1 MLNDLRFAIRM
12 LFKNPGFTAV
22 AVLTLALGIGANTA
36 IFSVV
41 NALLFRPLPFRDPGR
56 LVWIANANGGGLSGA
71 TTRVSNFVDW
81 SKRNQS
87 FSELGAY
94 FAFFDYGSYTLTS
107 DGESIRLQGVGVSQT
122 FLDTL
127 GVQPAL
133 GRGFA
138 TEECQWNGRKAVMLT
153 DSFWKRRFH
162 GDREIIGR
170 SILLNN
176 QATAVVGILS
186 PSFDFSSVFSP
197 ASKVDMIV
205 PFPISDET
213 DRWGNTLAVIG
224 RLKPGAT
231 VHQAQT
237 EFDVLNKQLQSVHP
251 ERGTDYSA
259 HLTPLQQQIK
269 GQFRGQS
276 LILLAAAGSV
286 LLIACA
292 NLSNLLLARAVA
304 RRKEI
309 ALRIALGARRWRLIR
324 QMLTESILLSC
335 CGAAL
340 GFPLACLAT
349 SALARSRAFSI
360 PLLQTIGVDRAALGF
375 TILIAFST
383 GILFGIVPALQL
395 SRADVHEDLKENSRG
410 SSHGRRRA
418 WTRQALVVS
427 EVAAACVLLVGAGLL
442 IRSFVRLLEVDPG
455 FRPEQAAA
463 WPIRPSKSFA
473 NPTEQTAYY
482 QELVNRVEGLPEVES
497 AGLSDTLPLGRNR
510 SWGAVAKGQ
519 TYRPGDDAFP
529 RIVDAGYIKTMRIPV
544 RFGRDFDPHDTAATE
559 KVIIINE
566 TMARKLWHGK
576 DALGQILM
584 MGRDEYLV
592 IGVVGNVRHSAL
604 EEQAGPE
611 MYLLGAQRGWDTE
624 EQLVV
629 RTKGSLA
636 SLIPEVRG
644 ALRQIDPAMPAD
656 EFTSLGQIIDQA
668 VSPKRLVTIL
678 LGLFSLLAL
687 ALASVGIYGVIA
699 YSVSQRTQELG
710 IRLALGA
717 TTRDVLKLVMGEGMK
732 PVLIGLVIGL
742 ISSFLLTRI
751 MRSFLFGV
759 TATDPLT
766 FAVNTLLLTAVA
778 LLACWLP
785 ARRVTKLDP
794 MEALRH
800 E

>member
-1 MLNDLRFAIRM
+1 
-12 LFKNPGFTAV
+12 
-22 AVLTLALGIGANTA
+22 
-36 IFSVV
+36 
-41 NALLFRPLPFRDPGR
+41 
-56 LVWIANANGGGLSGA
+56 
-71 TTRVSNFVDW
+71 
-81 SKRNQS
+81 
-87 FSELGAY
+87 
-94 FAFFDYGSYTLTS
+94 
-107 DGESIRLQGVGVSQT
+107 
-122 FLDTL
+122 
-127 GVQPAL
+127 
-133 GRGFA
+133 
-138 TEECQWNGRKAVMLT
+138 
-153 DSFWKRRFH
+153 
-162 GDREIIGR
+162 
-170 SILLNN
+170 
-176 QATAVVGILS
+176 
-186 PSFDFSSVFSP
+186 
-197 ASKVDMIV
+197 
-205 PFPISDET
+205 
-213 DRWGNTLAVIG
+213 
-224 RLKPGAT
+224 
-231 VHQAQT
+231 
-237 EFDVLNKQLQSVHP
+237 
-251 ERGTDYSA
+251 
-259 HLTPLQQQIK
+259 
-269 GQFRGQS
+269 
-276 LILLAAAGSV
+276 
-286 LLIACA
+286 
-292 NLSNLLLARAVA
+292 
-304 RRKEI
+304 
-309 ALRIALGARRWRLIR
+309 
-324 QMLTESILLSC
+324 
-335 CGAAL
+335 
-340 GFPLACLAT
+340 
-349 SALARSRAFSI
+349 
-360 PLLQTIGVDRAALGF
+360 
-375 TILIAFST
+375 
-383 GILFGIVPALQL
+383 
-395 SRADVHEDLKENSRG
+395 
-410 SSHGRRRA
+410 
-418 WTRQALVVS
+418 LVVS
-427 EVAAACVLLVGAGLL
+427 EVATACVLLVAAGLL

-463 WPIRPSKSFA
+463 WPIGPSKSFA

-482 QELVNRVEGLPEVES
+482 QELVSRVEGLPEVES

-584 MGRDEYLV
+584 LGRDEYRV
-592 IGVVGNVRHSAL
+592 VGVVGNVRHSAL

-636 SLIPEVRG
+636 SLIPEVRS
-644 ALRQIDPAMPAD
+644 ALRQIDPAMPVD

-699 YSVSQRTQELG
+699 YSISQRTQELG

-742 ISSFLLTRI
+742 VSSFLLTRV

-766 FAVNTLLLTAVA
+766 FVVNTLLLTAVA

-794 MEALRH
+794 MQALRY

>member
-1 MLNDLRFAIRM
+1 MNDLRFAFRQ
-12 LFKNPGFTAV
+12 LLKNPGFTAV
-22 AVLTLALGIGANTA
+22 AVITLALGIGANTA

-56 LVWIANANGGGLSGA
+56 LVWIANSNEGGLSGA
-71 TTRVSNFVDW
+71 TTRVSNFADW
-81 SKRNQS
+81 RKRNQS
-87 FSELGAY
+87 FSDLGAY
-94 FAFFDYGSYTLTS
+94 FAFFDYGSYTLMS
-107 DGESIRLQGVGVSQT
+107 DGESTRLQGVGVSQT
-122 FLDTL
+122 FLNTL
-127 GVQPAL
+127 GIQPAL
-133 GRGFA
+133 GRGFD

-153 DSFWKRRFH
+153 DIFWKSRFH

-170 SILLNN
+170 SIVLNN
-176 QATAVVGILS
+176 QATAVVGILP

-197 ASKVDMIV
+197 ASKVDLIT
-205 PFPISDET
+205 PFPIADET

-231 VHQAQT
+231 LEQAQT
-237 EFDVLNKQLQSVHP
+237 EFDVLNKQLHSAYP
-251 ERGTDYSA
+251 ERGPDYSA
-259 HLTPLQQQIK
+259 HMTPLQQQIK
-269 GQFRGQS
+269 GQFRSQS

-292 NLSNLLLARAVA
+292 NLSNLLLARSVA

-309 ALRIALGARRWRLIR
+309 ALRIALGARRSRLIR
-324 QMLTESILLSC
+324 QLLTESSLLSC
-335 CGAAL
+335 CGAAI

-349 SALARSRAFSI
+349 AALARSRTFSV
-360 PLLQTIGVDRAALGF
+360 PLLQTVGVDRAALGF

-410 SSHGRRRA
+410 SSHGRRRV

-427 EVAAACVLLVGAGLL
+427 EVATACVLLVGAGLL
-442 IRSFVRLLEVDPG
+442 IRSFIRLLEVDPG

-463 WPIRPSKSFA
+463 WPIGPSKSFA
-473 NPTEQTAYY
+473 NSTEQTAFY
-482 QELVNRVEGLPEVES
+482 QELVSRVKGLPEVES

-510 SWGAVAKGQ
+510 SWGVVVKGQ

-584 MGRDEYLV
+584 PGGSVEYHV
-592 IGVVGNVRHSAL
+592 VGVVGNVRHSAL
-604 EEQAGPE
+604 EEQAGLE
-611 MYLLGAQRGWDTE
+611 MYLLGAQRGWDVE

-629 RTKGSLA
+629 RSKGPLA
-636 SLIPEVRG
+636 SLVPAVRG
-644 ALRQIDPAMPAD
+644 TLREIDPAMPVD

-717 TTRDVLKLVMGEGMK
+717 TTRDVLELVIGEGMK
-732 PVLIGLVIGL
+732 PVLIGLIIGL
-742 ISSFLLTRI
+742 FSSFLLTRV
-751 MRSFLFGV
+751 MRSFLFGI

-766 FAVNTLLLTAVA
+766 FAANTLLLCAVA

-785 ARRVTKLDP
+785 AHRATKLDP
-794 MEALRH
+794 MEALRY